1 MTAATQQDY
10 PVWPTGLSDSTP
22 LPFMY
27 WRVMHVADGRRSF
40 EKLASTLGLPEAQ
53 VRQVFGE
60 VRRWM
65 DRAAVR
71 DQPLTEANL
80 EALRRAL
87 ISVMGPMGELMIDD
101 VLDDL
106 PEHAPLS
113 ALLSSL
119 NSQLSESHS
128 QALGRL
134 LRTRGIA

>member
-1 MTAATQQDY
+1 MTAAAEQDY
-10 PVWPTGLSDSTP
+10 PTWPSGLSDSTP
-22 LPFMY
+22 LPYLY

-40 EKLASTLGLPEAQ
+40 EKLAGTVALPELQ

-60 VRRWM
+60 VRRWI

-71 DQPLTEANL
+71 EQPMTQAHLD
-80 EALRRAL
+80 ALRQAL

-106 PEHAPLS
+106 PEDAPLS

-119 NSQLSESHS
+119 NSQLSDSHS
-128 QALGRL
+128 QTLGRL